1 MTIPSVDQSTN
12 ITNSQALIVRPS
24 ENPHLEVRR
33 RYEELFLRT
42 YSALHLGGK
51 ETLESRMIRK
61 LSMSAPTHS
70 AEEMKS
76 RLSQYEKAHRNLKG
90 LSQDQFAS
98 LLADATTIRIGGLG
112 DILSLDVEGVP
123 VIVKKICLTQ
133 EEMEH
138 PKSTR
143 NFFDLPSY
151 YQYGVGSAGFGAWRE
166 LRAHEMTTQW
176 VLNGECHNFPL
187 MYHARVLPRP
197 LSEQPKLTKEQR
209 DKLVADWD
217 GSERVGKRL
226 AAMDAAAFECVVCME
241 QLSEPLASA
250 LALGKIGDLTQL
262 EKELLLVTA
271 FMQAKG
277 FLHFDAHFHNLLTN
291 GKHVYFAD
299 FGLAISQEFD
309 LTVEERAFIDKHRD
323 YDRMYVASELAC
335 AALIMSV
342 KPSELEEAA
351 DQYLSEGPLYFT
363 LDSPQADITRRYRY
377 LARLKENFM
386 RDLREKSKSTPYP
399 VFLIIAELERL
410 SFEKK

>member
-1 MTIPSVDQSTN
+1 MTIPSVDQNTN
-12 ITNSQALIVRPS
+12 ITNLQALIVRPS

-70 AEEMKS
+70 AEEMGR
-76 RLSQYEKAHRNLKG
+76 RLSEYEKAHLCLEG

-98 LLADATTIRIGGLG
+98 LLANANRISRGWG
-112 DILSLDVEGVP
+112 DILSLTVEGVP

-166 LRAHEMTTQW
+166 LAAHEMTTQW

-197 LSEQPKLTKEQR
+197 HSEQPKLTKDQR
-209 DKLVADWD
+209 VELVAYWD

-241 QLSEPLASA
+241 QLSEPLDSA
-250 LALGKIGDLTQL
+250 LASRKIDDLTQL

-309 LTVEERAFIDKHRD
+309 LTVEERAFIDQHRD

-335 AALIMSV
+335 AALKMSV
-342 KPSELEEAA
+342 EPSELEEAA
-351 DQYLSEGPLYFT
+351 DQYLSEGPLDCT
-363 LDSPQADITRRYRY
+363 LPSPQDGIARRYRN

-386 RDLREKSKSTPYP
+386 GDLREKKSTPYP
-399 VFLIIAELERL
+399 VSLISAEL
-410 SFEKK
+410 KKALF